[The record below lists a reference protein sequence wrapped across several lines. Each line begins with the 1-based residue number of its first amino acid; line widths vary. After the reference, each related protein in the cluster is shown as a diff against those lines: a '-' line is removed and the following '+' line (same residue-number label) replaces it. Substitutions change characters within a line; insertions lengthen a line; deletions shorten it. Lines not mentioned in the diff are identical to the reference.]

1 MRIAA
6 VICEYNP
13 LHKGHVRQLA
23 EAREHLQCDTV
34 IGIMS
39 GNYVQRGEPG
49 LFPKQLR
56 AAAALQSGM
65 DLVLELP
72 AILTLQSAERY
83 AENAVRTLDAMGCV
97 DTLFFGAET
106 PDTEVLMKIAA
117 VLAKEDSTFQT
128 ALHDGLQRG
137 LSFAAARANAVQTLL
152 GKASAELL
160 SLPNNILAVEYC
172 KALIRIGSTITPY
185 AMPRKGG
192 AHDGKSLS
200 DGISGLA
207 IRQAY
212 LQGDD
217 ISAVVPEAAMRL
229 FADAPIASVSFA
241 ENALLA
247 NLCLIPTS
255 RLSRIADVSEGLENA
270 LKREALTASTLAEAL
285 TQVKSKRY
293 SYSRLRRIALNAYL
307 GITREDSRLAPSYIR
322 ILDFNETGQTVLHTA
337 KETATLPLA
346 KNGSQIRE
354 IPDALALW
362 KRELELDAVYRFFQ
376 K

>member
-13 LHKGHVRQLA
+13 FHIGHAFQLA
-23 EAREHLQCDTV
+23 EAREQLQCDAV
-34 IGIMS
+34 IGVMS
-39 GNYVQRGEPG
+39 GNYVQRGEPA

-83 AENAVRTLDAMGCV
+83 AENAVRTLDALGCV

-117 VLAKEDSTFQT
+117 VLAKEDSAFQT
-128 ALHDGLQRG
+128 ALHDGLQQG
-137 LSFAAARANAVQTLL
+137 LSFAAARANAVQALL

-172 KALIRIGSTITPY
+172 KALIRLGSSVTPY
-185 AMPRKGG
+185 ALPRRGG
-192 AHDGKSLS
+192 SHHSENLAEGV
-200 DGISGLA
+200 SGLA

-212 LQGDD
+212 LQGEDVSGV
-217 ISAVVPEAAMRL
+217 IPESAMRL
-229 FADAPIASVSFA
+229 FADAPLASVSFA

-247 NLCLIPTS
+247 NLCLMPIE
-255 RLSRIADVSEGLENA
+255 RLRQIADVSEGLENA
-270 LKREALTASTLAEAL
+270 LKREALTASTLTEAL
-285 TQVKSKRY
+285 TQVKSRRY

-307 GITREDSRLAPSYIR
+307 GITREDSRLTPSYIR
-322 ILDFNETGQTVLHTA
+322 ISDFNETGQAVLHAA
-337 KETATLPLA
+337 KDTATLPLA

-354 IPDALALW
+354 IPAALALW